1 LQTISLLI
9 RWFRSEKGLL
19 QSIALINHTPK
30 QGIELGTSAH
40 TIYLQFIYLKKGKNM
55 RMNKLLTSGLLLG
68 ALFSALN
75 ASAAVVDTIDS
86 TSGASNVSPNYFAP
100 NSIATTD
107 SPYYR
112 SAGEDWQWAHNAIAS
127 PYTTATLS
135 ISAYDVDNPSAQ
147 PAFDDEID
155 EIYGWETSTS
165 TWNLIGVLDGA
176 NDIYSFTTFNL
187 GASWAS
193 EIASGLLVRILID
206 QNNEGWQ
213 VTLAK
218 SVLATDGGDIGNPNP
233 GSAVPV
239 PAAAWLF
246 GSAILGFFGMRRRN
260 LA

>member
-1 LQTISLLI
+1 M
-9 RWFRSEKGLL
+9 
-19 QSIALINHTPK
+19 
-30 QGIELGTSAH
+30 
-40 TIYLQFIYLKKGKNM
+40 Y
-55 RMNKLLTSGLLLG
+55 MNKLAISSLLLG
-68 ALFSALN
+68 AMISISS
-75 ASAAVVDTIDS
+75 ASAATVDTIDA
-86 TSGASNVSPNYFAP
+86 TSPAANVSPNYFVP
-100 NSIATTD
+100 GSIATTD

-112 SAGEDWQWAHNAIAS
+112 SAGEDWQWTHNAITT

-187 GASWAS
+187 DASWAS
-193 EIASGLLVRILID
+193 EIASSLLVRILID

-233 GSAVPV
+233 GSTVPV

-246 GSAILGFFGMRRRN
+246 GSAVLGFFGVRRKN